1 MYRNLFVTGCAF
13 GVCLLA
19 ATSTSH
25 GDWTRFRGPNGSGL
39 SPDTKPV
46 PVVWSPGENL
56 KWKTAL
62 PGPGV
67 SSPIIVGD
75 RVYVTCYSGYG
86 LDRSD
91 PGDQKN
97 LKRHLVCIRRSDGKM
112 LWSKTVD
119 PVLPEDPFSGAGVP
133 APGYASS
140 TPVSDGK
147 NVFVFFGKTGA
158 LAFDPDGKQLW
169 HTKLGTES
177 DPRKYGSA
185 SSPIL
190 YKNLLIVPATCES
203 EALIALDKKTGKE
216 VWRQEATGFSS
227 SWSTPILVKV
237 SDDRTDLVLG
247 VAREIWGINP
257 ETGKLRWYCEG
268 AKGGAFY
275 SSVVARD
282 GVVYAVEGRSGG
294 SLAVRAGGKGDV
306 TKTHVLWTGDET
318 NSFGSPILHGDRV
331 YVVAGGIAKIL
342 DSKTG
347 KKVHQARLEG
357 SGRRGG
363 FGDYPSPIIVDAKL
377 YVARASGD
385 LHVLRTGDQLE
396 QLALNRVTDDDETF
410 GGTPAVSD
418 GELFLRSNKHLYC
431 VAAVGKDPSY
441 TPPKKPK
448 VAEAD
453 TEEGHGGGRA
463 GGGRR
468 GRGGF
473 DPEAMFKQF
482 DANGDGKLVEEEF
495 PERMRANVKQID
507 TDKDGF
513 ISLEEFRSGRRQLF
527 GRGGRGGRGPGRRGS
542 GGDDRDG
549 KPDRPQRPEL
559 DQ

>member
-1 MYRNLFVTGCAF
+1 M
-13 GVCLLA
+13 
-19 ATSTSH
+19 
-25 GDWTRFRGPNGSGL
+25 RFRGPNGSGL

-56 KWKTAL
+56 KWKTVL

-86 LDRSD
+86 LDRSN

-97 LKRHLVCIRRSDGKM
+97 LKRHLVCVRRADGKV
-112 LWSKTVD
+112 LWDKTVD
-119 PVLPEDPFSGAGVP
+119 PVLPEDPFAGPGVP
-133 APGYASS
+133 AHGYASS
-140 TPVSDGK
+140 TPVSDGR

-158 LAFDPDGKQLW
+158 LAFDSDGKQLW
-169 HTKLGTES
+169 HTKVGKES

-203 EALIALDKKTGKE
+203 EALVALDKKTGKE
-216 VWRQEATGFSS
+216 VWRQEATGFGS
-227 SWSTPILVKV
+227 SWSTPVLVKV

-247 VAREIWGINP
+247 VAGEIWGINP

-268 AKGGAFY
+268 AKGSAFY
-275 SSVVARD
+275 SSVVAHD
-282 GVVYAVEGRSGG
+282 GVVYVVEGRSGG

-306 TKTHVLWTGDET
+306 TKTHVLWTGGET
-318 NSFGSPILHGDRV
+318 NSFGSPILHDGRV
-331 YVVAGGIAKIL
+331 FVVANGIAKIL
-342 DSKTG
+342 EAKTG

-357 SGRRGG
+357 AGGGGRGG
-363 FGDYPSPIIVDAKL
+363 SGDYPSPIIVNGKL
-377 YVARASGD
+377 YIVRASGD
-385 LHVLRTGDQLE
+385 MHVLRAGDQLE
-396 QLALNRVTDDDETF
+396 QIAANRVTDDDETF
-410 GGTPAVSD
+410 GATPAVSD

-431 VAAVGKDPSY
+431 VAAVGKDPNY
-441 TPPKKPK
+441 KPPNKPK
-448 VAEAD
+448 VEDAEAQ
-453 TEEGHGGGRA
+453 EGRGGGRA

-468 GRGGF
+468 GRGRF
-473 DPEAMFKQF
+473 DPAEMFKQW
-482 DANGDGKLVEEEF
+482 DANGDGKLVEDEF
-495 PERMRANVKQID
+495 PEQMRANVKQID

-513 ISLEEFRSGRRQLF
+513 ITLEEFQSGRRQLF
-527 GRGGRGGRGPGRRGS
+527 SRRSGGRGQGRRG
-542 GGDDRDG
+542 GGNDRDG